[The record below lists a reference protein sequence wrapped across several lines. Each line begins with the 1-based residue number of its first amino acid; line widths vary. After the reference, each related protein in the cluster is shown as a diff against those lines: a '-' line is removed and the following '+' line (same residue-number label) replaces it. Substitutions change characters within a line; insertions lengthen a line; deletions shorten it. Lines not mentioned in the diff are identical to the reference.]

1 MDTVPFWIVNS
12 DGLFSC
18 GNPRQTWGTSLAR
31 SSNWSDVT
39 VFCSPPAAGWF
50 VLTRWIPSILIR
62 EGTPSKERSKI
73 YIHRNFARY
82 METIIAMQRLGAWMP
97 ASHSSPHTLRSICKQ
112 LAVLGVSRSPTSNI
126 NSSHITA
133 RINAMRDICLNGNS
147 KRVQRRN
154 RKWMCYNMSY
164 SALNRMDSSF

>member
-1 MDTVPFWIVNS
+1 MRTVPLCIVNS

-39 VFCSPPAAGWF
+39 AFCSPPSGAGRF

-62 EGTPSKERSKI
+62 EGTPSEVRSKI

-112 LAVLGVSRSPTSNI
+112 LAALGVSRPPTFNI

-133 RINAMRDICLNGNS
+133 TINA
-147 KRVQRRN
+147 RRLVF
-154 RKWMCYNMSY
+154 KWEQ
-164 SALNRMDSSF
+164 